1 VDWLFD
7 QHPGKDI
14 NAAAIGKLLWFGK
27 FPGDD
32 WSYLDE
38 LMREWQ
44 VLACVVDADPF
55 TNDARRF
62 AKKFHGYVWLTRYRR
77 GQTAKEIAIS
87 EEDTGAPFATVD
99 RTNWLSCTLGRFK
112 ATPPRI
118 LLPRDISFEYREQ
131 VKNLVRT
138 YKKDD
143 TGNLAAEYVNT
154 GADHFAHSLCYAD
167 IGLALAPI
175 GGSGENVGKVT

>member
-1 VDWLFD
+1 
-7 QHPGKDI
+7 
-14 NAAAIGKLLWFGK
+14 
-27 FPGDD
+27 
-32 WSYLDE
+32 
-38 LMREWQ
+38 M
-44 VLACVVDADPF
+44 
-55 TNDARRF
+55 
-62 AKKFHGYVWLTRYRR
+62 
-77 GQTAKEIAIS
+77 
-87 EEDTGAPFATVD
+87 D

-112 ATPPRI
+112 TNPPRI
-118 LLPRDISFEYREQ
+118 LLPRDISFEYREH

-143 TGNLAAEYVNT
+143 TGNMAAEYVNT